1 MAAPKKLRLGP
12 RARST
17 LLEADPALVEVLD
30 HVGPCRLT
38 CGTASCDLESLVRAI
53 IYQQLSGKAAG
64 TIYERFLGLF
74 RGGRFPSARTI
85 ARIEPE
91 RLRAAGVSGPKQRA
105 IADLCARVLD
115 GSVPVGKLAALPDD
129 TLLERLTLVRGIG
142 RWSAHMFMLFHL
154 GRRDVW
160 PVDDLGIRK
169 GVARLRR
176 LEALPSAREME
187 ALGVPYAGHRSIV
200 AWYLWR
206 WLDGDASG

>member
-12 RARST
+12 KARST
-17 LLEADPALVEVLD
+17 LLDADPAFAAVLD
-30 HVGPCRLT
+30 DVGPCRLT
-38 CGTASCDLESLVRAI
+38 YGNASCDLESLVRAI

-64 TIYERFLGLF
+64 TIYGRFRGLF
-74 RGGRFPSARTI
+74 RGSRFPSARAI
-85 ARIEPE
+85 AALQPE
-91 RLRAAGVSGPKQRA
+91 QLRAVGVSGAKQRA

-115 GSVPVGKLAALPDD
+115 RSLPVGNLAHLPDD
-129 TLLERLTLVRGIG
+129 DLIERLTAVRGIG

-169 GVARLRR
+169 GVQRLRD
-176 LEALPSAREME
+176 LDALPSAREME
-187 ALGVPYAGHRSIV
+187 ALGAPYLGHRSVV

-206 WLDGDASG
+206 WLDGDAVG